1 MRRKEKRVVSTVP
14 YDRSFV
20 RLKVMLLVFAFCLAL
35 AGCTDGSSAGT
46 VKQQASGI
54 TAGAAQH
61 QAVSA
66 VSESTNQQNTSAAGE
81 GVKVVP
87 AAVTSVVDGDTLHV
101 KINGREE
108 KVRLIGV
115 NTPEIAH
122 PDLGIKEQ
130 PYGKEAA
137 AYTQK
142 RLAGKKVYLELD
154 VGERDK
160 YGRLLAYVWL
170 DKPAND
176 SETEVRAK
184 MYNAELLLN
193 GYAQVM
199 TVPPNIKYADLFV
212 KLQKEAREAGKG
224 LWGAAVTA
232 PTPAPA
238 SGGKSGSVA
247 KYIGNSSS
255 KKFHYPDC
263 QWAQKISPRNRV
275 EFISREEAINAG
287 YRPCK
292 VCQP

>member
-1 MRRKEKRVVSTVP
+1 MMFYGHRYARTGIIV
-14 YDRSFV
+14 
-20 RLKVMLLVFAFCLAL
+20 LVITLFLIL
-35 AGCTDGSSAGT
+35 AGCSSGSSSGAG
-46 VKQQASGI
+46 KQQASGI
-54 TAGAAQH
+54 PAGTAPH
-61 QAVSA
+61 QGI
-66 VSESTNQQNTSAAGE
+66 SAAGE
-81 GVKVVP
+81 NSGQQDTLAAGEAVKVIP
-87 AAVTSVVDGDTLHV
+87 AAVTSVADGDTLHV

-115 NTPEIAH
+115 NTPEISH

-142 RLAGKKVYLELD
+142 RLAGRQVYLELD

-170 DKPAND
+170 EKPANG
-176 SETEVRAK
+176 SEAEVRAK

-199 TVPPNIKYADLFV
+199 TVPPNVKYADLFV

-224 LWGAAVTA
+224 LWGAAVTVPA
-232 PTPAPA
+232 PAPA
-238 SGGKSGSVA
+238 SGGKSGSAA

-275 EFISREEAINAG
+275 EFSSRQEAINAG
-287 YRPCK
+287 YQPCK
-292 VCQP
+292 VCRP

>member
-1 MRRKEKRVVSTVP
+1 
-14 YDRSFV
+14 
-20 RLKVMLLVFAFCLAL
+20 MLYGHRYARAGIIVLVFALFLIF
-35 AGCTDGSSAGT
+35 AGCSNGSAGGA

-54 TAGAAQH
+54 PAGSAGPQ
-61 QAVSA
+61 QAVSVA
-66 VSESTNQQNTSAAGE
+66 DENTERQDPPAAGDA
-81 GVKVVP
+81 VKVIP
-87 AAVTSVVDGDTLHV
+87 ATVTSIADGDTLHV

-122 PDLGIKEQ
+122 PDLGIKEE

-142 RLAGKKVYLELD
+142 RLAGRQVYLELD

-170 DKPAND
+170 EKPVND
-176 SETEVRAK
+176 SEAEVRAK

-193 GYAQVM
+193 GYAQIM
-199 TVPPNIKYADLFV
+199 TVPPNVKYADLFV
-212 KLQKEAREAGKG
+212 KLQKEAREADKG
-224 LWGAAVTA
+224 LWGAAVTTSASA
-232 PTPAPA
+232 PV
-238 SGGKSGSVA
+238 SGGKSGNAA

-263 QWAQKISPRNRV
+263 QWAQKISPNNRV
-275 EFISREEAINAG
+275 EFSARSEAVNAG
-287 YRPCK
+287 YQPCK
-292 VCQP
+292 VCKP

>member
-1 MRRKEKRVVSTVP
+1 
-14 YDRSFV
+14 
-20 RLKVMLLVFAFCLAL
+20 MLSYGFRYARTGIILLFFTLSLIL
-35 AGCTDGSSAGT
+35 AGCGSDASSGS
-46 VKQQASGI
+46 VRQQASGI
-54 TAGAAQH
+54 PAGAVPQ
-61 QAVSA
+61 QAA
-66 VSESTNQQNTSAAGE
+66 PKTSENTGRQDTLAAGDA
-81 GVKVVP
+81 VKVVP
-87 AAVTSVVDGDTLHV
+87 ATVISVAGGDTLHV

-122 PDLGIKEQ
+122 PDLGIKEE

-142 RLAGKKVYLELD
+142 RLAGKQVYLELD

-160 YGRLLAYVWL
+160 YGRMLAYVWL
-170 DKPAND
+170 EKPAND
-176 SETEVRAK
+176 SEAEVRAK

-199 TVPPNIKYADLFV
+199 TVPPNVKYADLFV
-212 KLQKEAREAGKG
+212 KLQREAREAGKG

-232 PTPAPA
+232 PVSAPA
-238 SGGKSGSVA
+238 YGGKSGSVA

-263 QWAQKISPRNRV
+263 RWAKEISPRNRV
-275 EFISREEAINAG
+275 EFTSRQEAINAG
-287 YRPCK
+287 YQPCK
-292 VCQP
+292 VCRP